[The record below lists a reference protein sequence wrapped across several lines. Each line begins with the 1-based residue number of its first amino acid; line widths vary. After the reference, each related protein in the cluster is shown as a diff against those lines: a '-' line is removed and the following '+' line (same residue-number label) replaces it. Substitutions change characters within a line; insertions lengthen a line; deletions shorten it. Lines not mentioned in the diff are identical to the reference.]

1 MIEAQIYTIGMLN
14 VKAGELI
21 IIAASTHC
29 VIGEIHWQQFTLM
42 YIIKSYILFD
52 GIGDNANPINLI
64 TGGA

>member
-1 MIEAQIYTIGMLN
+1 
-14 VKAGELI
+14 
-21 IIAASTHC
+21 
-29 VIGEIHWQQFTLM
+29 M